1 MATYIEMKH
10 KESGDTVSTGNLSD
24 EQAVSQL
31 EILSRE
37 YGEDYTFTIV
47 FDSTIEDGN

>member
-10 KESGDTVSTGNLSD
+10 KKSGDTVTTGNLSD

-31 EILSRE
+31 EILSKE
-37 YGEDYTFTIV
+37 YGEDYTFAIV